1 MTKFHTI
8 NVKTYPHK
16 SLNISKGVVR
26 SKELSLCTIDKIKK
40 EMKKQGVTEVKRGTI
55 KKEGKL
61 IETNTYIMTFDQ
73 PKIPE
78 RIKVGYT
85 MERVEQFIPNPL
97 RCDNCQKYGHHKDNC
112 RGRKVCGKC
121 AQQDPDHH
129 IDNCNNPYKCA
140 NYGGDHPVYARSY
153 GSWKLEKEI
162 LGIKH
167 KNNIPFKEAQK
178 MIVGSKTTTYSQA
191 VQRNKTQYNYER
203 IVKKIDSAGAG
214 RLGRLYQ

>member
-26 SKELSLCTIDKIKK
+26 SKELSLCTIDEIKK
-40 EMKKQGVTEVKRGTI
+40 EMKKQGVTEVKRVTI

-61 IETNTYIMTFDQ
+61 IETNTYIITFDQ

-85 MERVEQFIPNPL
+85 IERVEQFMPNPL
-97 RCDNCQKYGHHKDNC
+97 HCYNCQKYGHHEDNC
-112 RGRKVCGKC
+112 RGRQVCGKC

-129 IDNCNNPYKCA
+129 IDKCNNSYKCA
-140 NYGGDHPVYARSY
+140 NCGGDHPIYA
-153 GSWKLEKEI
+153 
-162 LGIKH
+162 
-167 KNNIPFKEAQK
+167 
-178 MIVGSKTTTYSQA
+178 
-191 VQRNKTQYNYER
+191 
-203 IVKKIDSAGAG
+203 
-214 RLGRLYQ
+214 